1 MTRKAAAR
9 NGVILQVKGRPIP
22 FSFHPVVKTTRRWGL
37 QSRIFSTSPWGII
50 RQSIED
56 TVTGTSR
63 DQAIAFIAQAEDF
76 YRSASSSTLIT
87 AKPLLLYYCFLNLV
101 KAFVLQ
107 KGLKPEYLRA
117 QHGLQ
122 EGILTNGTEFTDSF
136 LKAFR
141 SKATDVNVFDDFQ
154 NALNG
159 NSFPNTGKTFELQ
172 RLTPQLLQGHRVWCE
187 AANANE
193 RFVEVSGIDYLYDGN
208 LKLVWLVV
216 NIFADD
222 LSRFAITRKKFL
234 SESGLDV
241 KFREV
246 TSNVI
251 INGRKLLKFEQTTP
265 LSYTG
270 RPADKIAELVA
281 LLRPMIWTTAM
292 KIPPY
297 RKNYF
302 YLCPPSD
309 KQNLMDQMLSIY
321 ACFYYFGSITRY
333 RPHLFERILK
343 GKFGS
348 HIQEVISN
356 IPQQFIY
363 LIASEFA
370 GREIAH
376 APLV

>member
-1 MTRKAAAR
+1 MTRKATAR
-9 NGVILQVKGRPIP
+9 TGTVLKIKGRPIP

-50 RQSIED
+50 RQSVED
-56 TVTGTSR
+56 TLTGSSR

-76 YRSASSSTLIT
+76 FRSASTSTLVT
-87 AKPLLLYYCFLNLV
+87 AKPLLIYYCFLNLV

-107 KGLKPEYLRA
+107 KKVKTEYLRA

-122 EGILTNGTEFTDSF
+122 EAIHPGGQEFTNSF

-141 SKATDVNVFDDFQ
+141 SKSSDVNVFDDFQ
-154 NALNG
+154 VAING
-159 NSFPNTGKTFELQ
+159 KSFPSAGKVFDLQ

-187 AANANE
+187 AADADE
-193 RFVEVSGIDYLYDGN
+193 RFVEACRIDYINDEVS
-208 LKLVWLVV
+208 KSTWLVI

-222 LSRFAITRKKFL
+222 LSRFGITRKRFL
-234 SESGLDV
+234 TDSGLGE

-246 TSNVI
+246 ISDEVI
-251 INGRKLLKFEQTTP
+251 DGRTVLKFEQITP
-265 LSYTG
+265 LNYTG
-270 RPADKIAELVA
+270 RPADKIADLVSIV
-281 LLRPMIWTTAM
+281 RPLIWTTAM

-302 YLCPPSD
+302 YLCPAED
-309 KQNLMDQMLSIY
+309 KPYLMEQILSIY

-333 RPHLFERILK
+333 RPHLFEEVLK
-343 GKFGS
+343 GKFGG
-348 HIQEVISN
+348 HIQEIVSN

-363 LIASEFA
+363 LLASEFA